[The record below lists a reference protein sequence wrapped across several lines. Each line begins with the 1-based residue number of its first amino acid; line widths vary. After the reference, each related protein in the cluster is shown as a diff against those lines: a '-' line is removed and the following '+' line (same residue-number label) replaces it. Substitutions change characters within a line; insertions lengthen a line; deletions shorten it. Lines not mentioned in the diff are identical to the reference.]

1 MKPTDIW
8 TNHPDPQFKPPCKKG
23 DNCHEAAPR
32 GSHNTGTQALAN
44 SVERSKNKTKATV
57 KLFDEIRR
65 NRKFYQNRHVEEP
78 RQLV

>member
-44 SVERSKNKTKATV
+44 SVERSK
-57 KLFDEIRR
+57 I
-65 NRKFYQNRHVEEP
+65 P
-78 RQLV
+78 QLLCEHIVNICENG